1 MEVALILYMCS
12 AIERTC
18 LDPYVWPDRFYDK
31 YGCMIEGYRE
41 SEKKMTEIGRKD
53 VNTHDI
59 YIKFECHEYRIILPQ
74 PKPKSKP
81 KVST

>member
-1 MEVALILYMCS
+1 MEVVLILYMCS

-31 YGCMIEGYRE
+31 YGCMIKGYKE

-53 VNTHDI
+53 VNKHDI
-59 YIKFECHEYRIILPQ
+59 YIKFECQEYNILLPQ
-74 PKPKSKP
+74 PKPKKQLGIES
-81 KVST
+81 